1 MTRKLAWLLVVSA
14 AIVSAGIWW
23 ARRTPT
29 FTLGANPDR
38 NVLLVTI
45 DTLRADVVGAYG
57 GRALTPNLDRLAA
70 QGARFEFAHAH
81 AVVTL
86 PSHASILTGRYPYE
100 HGIRDNT
107 GYRLPPAEKT
117 AAALLKSQGFAT
129 GAFIGGFPL
138 DRRFGL
144 NAGFDVY
151 DDRLN
156 VGSDAAERERRADV
170 VVKSAVEWIDEQK
183 GKWFTWVHVYDPHVL
198 YEPPAEWAARFPS
211 EPYLGEVSWT
221 DSALGALFDRVA
233 SDARPTVVVVTSDH
247 GEGLGEHGESTHSI
261 FAYESTLRVPLIIT
275 LLGGRAV
282 TVNGV
287 RIDRPVRHVDLLP
300 TLLDAVAAPAA
311 EGVSGTS
318 LAGLLDGRADAG
330 ADRPSYFEAMTAAV
344 SRGWAPLRG
353 VVAECEK
360 YIDLPIVELYDLA
373 ADPKEGSNVA
383 AQRPERVRAL
393 LNLLKTFNVAPPA
406 RAQAESAETIERLRS
421 LGYVG
426 GGSAAVREK
435 YTEDDD
441 PKQLIALEQMLERAA
456 AAFRQGR
463 ADEAIDVY
471 TAVIGKRKDTEDAY
485 RKLALV
491 YWRTGRPRL
500 AIDTL
505 ETALRNGVTQ
515 SEVRNRLAQYLA
527 EAGEPQR
534 AIALLEHDA
543 GDDPDALIALGN
555 AYLLTGRPRDAVATF
570 RRLLTVDPANGL
582 AYENIGTAQLQAKDF
597 GGAEQALRH
606 AVKLNPNLPG
616 AWTTLGV
623 VLASTERK
631 PEAIEAWKRALQIDA
646 GELNALF
653 NLTVNLVEAGHLGE
667 ARAYGERFIA
677 AAPPALQ
684 QDVATV
690 RRLLAVR

>member
-1 MTRKLAWLLVVSA
+1 MTRKLAWLLIVSA
-14 AIVSAGIWW
+14 GIVSAGIWW
-23 ARRTPT
+23 ALRTSA

-117 AAALLKSQGFAT
+117 AAALLKAQGFAT

-170 VVKSAVEWIDEQK
+170 VVKSAVDWIDEQK

-221 DSALGALFDRVA
+221 DSALGPLFDRVA
-233 SDARPTVVVVTSDH
+233 SDVRPTVVVVTSDH

-261 FAYESTLRVPLIIT
+261 FAYESTLRVPLIVT
-275 LLGGRAV
+275 QLGGRVV

-318 LAGLLDGRADAG
+318 LAGLLDDRADASAG
-330 ADRPSYFEAMTAAV
+330 RPSYFEAMTAAV

-353 VVAECEK
+353 VVAEREK

-373 ADPKEGSNVA
+373 ADPKEGNNVA
-383 AQRPERVRAL
+383 AHRPERVRAL
-393 LNLLKTFNVAPPA
+393 LNVLKTFNVAPPA

-441 PKQLIALEQMLERAA
+441 PKQLIELEQMLERAA

-463 ADEAIDVY
+463 PDEAIDIY
-471 TAVIGKRKDTEDAY
+471 TAVIAKRKDTEDAY

-570 RRLLTVDPANGL
+570 RRLLAVDPANGL

-597 GGAEQALRH
+597 AGAEQALRH
-606 AVKLNPNLPG
+606 AVNLNPNLPG

-631 PEAIEAWKRALQIDA
+631 PEAIEAWTRALQIDA

-653 NLTVNLVEAGHLGE
+653 NLTVNLVEAGRLDE
-667 ARAYGERFIA
+667 AREYGERFIA

-684 QDVATV
+684 QDAATV
-690 RRLLAVR
+690 RRLLAIR

>member
-1 MTRKLAWLLVVSA
+1 MTRKLAWLLVLSA

-29 FTLGANPDR
+29 FTLGAHPDR

-70 QGARFEFAHAH
+70 QGARFDFAHAH

-107 GYRLPPAEKT
+107 GYRLPATERT
-117 AAALLKSQGFAT
+117 AAALLKAQGFAT

-144 NAGFDVY
+144 DAGFDAY
-151 DDRLN
+151 DDRLSD
-156 VGSDAAERERRADV
+156 GSDAAERERRADV
-170 VVKSAVEWIDEQK
+170 VVKSAVDWIDTQQ
-183 GKWFTWVHVYDPHVL
+183 GKWFTWVHVYDPHVV

-221 DSALGALFDRVA
+221 DAALGTLFDRVA
-233 SDARPTVVVVTSDH
+233 SDTRPTVVVVTSDH

-261 FAYESTLRVPLIIT
+261 FAYESTLRVPLIVT
-275 LLGGRAV
+275 RLGGQAA

-287 RIDRPVRHVDLLP
+287 GIDRPVRHVDLLP
-300 TLLDAVAAPAA
+300 TLLDAVAAPTA

-318 LAGLLDGRADAG
+318 LAGLLDGRDDDD
-330 ADRPSYFEAMTAAV
+330 DRPSYFEAMTAAV
-344 SRGWAPLRG
+344 TRGWAPLRG
-353 VVAECEK
+353 VVTKEEK

-373 ADPKEGSNVA
+373 TDPMEGNNVA

-393 LNLLKTFNVAPPA
+393 LSILKTFNVSPPA

-426 GGSAAVREK
+426 GGSAAVREQ

-441 PKQLIALEQMLERAA
+441 PKHLIELEQMLERAA

-463 ADEAIDVY
+463 PDEAIDLY
-471 TAVIGKRKDTEDAY
+471 AAVIGKRKDTEDAY

-500 AIDTL
+500 AIETL
-505 ETALRNGVTQ
+505 ETALRNGITQ

-543 GDDPDALIALGN
+543 ADDPDALIALGN
-555 AYLLTGRPRDAVATF
+555 AYLLTGRPRDAIATF
-570 RRLLTVDPANGL
+570 RRVLTVDPANAL
-582 AYENIGTAQLQAKDF
+582 AYENIGAAQVHAKDF
-597 GGAEQALRH
+597 PGAEQALRH
-606 AVKLNPNLPG
+606 AVILNPNLPG

-623 VLASTERK
+623 VLASTGRK
-631 PEAIEAWKRALQIDA
+631 PEAIVAWKRALQIDA

-653 NLTVNLVEAGHLGE
+653 NLTVNLVEAGRPDE
-667 ARAYGERFIA
+667 ARAYGERFVA
-677 AAPPALQ
+677 VAPPALQ
-684 QDVATV
+684 RDAATV